1 MNEPLALEDIAG
13 LSLTMMGVLIE
24 QYIKQGYADPTMF
37 HALNAS
43 AEIAEQYKAR
53 VEYDGASHELVEAVG
68 ELVDNLKL
76 VAIEAGEVVDKIMV
90 DQGWDKEFPE
100 GWA

>member
-13 LSLTMMGVLIE
+13 ISLTMMGVLVE
-24 QYIKQGYADPTMF
+24 NYIKEGYADPTMF
-37 HALNAS
+37 RALNAS

-53 VEYDGASHELVEAVG
+53 VEYDGAPQELVEAIA
-68 ELVDNLKL
+68 ELIDNLK
-76 VAIEAGEVVDKIMV
+76 VTAMEAGELCDKIIK
-90 DQGWDKEFPE
+90 DQGWEEDFKD

>member
-13 LSLTMMGVLIE
+13 LSLTMMGVLVE
-24 QYIKQGYADPTMF
+24 NYIKEGYADPTMF
-37 HALNAS
+37 RALNTS

-53 VEYDGASHELVEAVG
+53 VEYDGAPQELINAIA
-68 ELVDNLKL
+68 ELIDNLK
-76 VAIEAGEVVDKIMV
+76 VTAIEAGELCDKIIK
-90 DQGWDKEFPE
+90 DQGWEQEFKD

>member
-13 LSLTMMGVLIE
+13 ISLTMMGVLVE
-24 QYIKQGYADPTMF
+24 NYIKEGYADPTMF
-37 HALNAS
+37 RALNAS

-53 VEYDGASHELVEAVG
+53 VEYDGAPQELVEAIAG
-68 ELVDNLKL
+68 LIDNLK
-76 VAIEAGEVVDKIMV
+76 VTAMEAGELCDKIIK
-90 DQGWDKEFPE
+90 DQGWEEDFKD